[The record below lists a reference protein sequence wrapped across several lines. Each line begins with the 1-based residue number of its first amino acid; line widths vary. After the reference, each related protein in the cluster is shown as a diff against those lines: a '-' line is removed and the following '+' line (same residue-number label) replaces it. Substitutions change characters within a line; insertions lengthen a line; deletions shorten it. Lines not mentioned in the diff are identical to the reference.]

1 MRGRFFRHL
10 FGGMAL
16 GTAAG
21 GVTLAALAWII
32 QPHATSLP
40 WSFAFVGL
48 FQIAAM
54 GGVLGVATF
63 LRAILQG
70 ESDDTG
76 PRGPRLPVDDHPL
89 VSEIEL
95 TPQPA

>member
-1 MRGRFFRHL
+1 MRARFFRHL

-21 GVTLAALAWII
+21 GVTLAALAWVI

-63 LRAILQG
+63 LRANLKG

-76 PRGPRLPVDDHPL
+76 RGGPRLHVDDHPL
-89 VSEIEL
+89 VDEVEL
-95 TPQPA
+95 APQPA